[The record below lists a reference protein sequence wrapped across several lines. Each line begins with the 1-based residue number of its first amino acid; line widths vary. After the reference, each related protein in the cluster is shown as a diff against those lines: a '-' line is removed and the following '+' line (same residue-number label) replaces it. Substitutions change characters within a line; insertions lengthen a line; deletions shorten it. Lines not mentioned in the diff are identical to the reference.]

1 MGYRLGLAV
10 LAAVALGGVAE
21 QAAAK
26 PKSFVFAKINGQ
38 KLKVTGK
45 GKTTDKCLT
54 GNYSASSGV
63 FTFGGLECRHGRT
76 PPRGLVQF
84 VGFACTISPFGQPTP
99 CAVAS
104 YTEFTFK
111 RYRLLSE
118 KDWVA
123 TIGFDGPNITSTIS
137 VTLDSFDGTILRGRF
152 SGVYDSQTGN
162 PPAAVDGEGTF
173 AVPMKVQ

>member
-1 MGYRLGLAV
+1 MRNRWALAV

-38 KLKVTGK
+38 KLNVTGK
-45 GKTTDKCLT
+45 GKATDKCLNGIYNAT
-54 GNYSASSGV
+54 SGV
-63 FTFGGLECRHGRT
+63 FTFGGLECRHGHAL
-76 PPRGLVQF
+76 PRGRVQF
-84 VGFACTISPFGQPTP
+84 VSFACSISPLGQPTP
-99 CAVAS
+99 CAIAG

-111 RYRLLSE
+111 RFAILSE

-123 TIGFDGPNITSTIS
+123 TVGFDGPNITSTIT

-162 PPAAVDGEGTF
+162 APAAIDGEGTF
-173 AVPMKVQ
+173 AVPMRVQ